1 MTYTLRRLLHGALLL
16 FAISLASFLLAS
28 LAPGDFYTDL
38 ALDPRIRPETIAALR
53 AQHHLDRP
61 LPERYAAWAASVA
74 RGEFGYSLAYH
85 TAAGPLIRER
95 LPATLLL
102 TASATLL
109 AWLLAL
115 PIGIYHAVRRGRWQ
129 DRALALG
136 AAVFLA
142 VPELLLA
149 IALLALAVETRWLPA
164 GGMHSPGW
172 ESLPTAARW
181 RDVLAH
187 LAIPAA
193 VLVFGMLPTLERHVR
208 AAVADSLD
216 APFVLAA
223 RAHGIPRARIL
234 WRHVLPSA
242 MHPLIALFGFSL
254 GTLFSGSLLVEV
266 LVGWPGLGPLF
277 LDAVLARDFAIVLGV
292 VMVSAAML
300 IAGNLAADL
309 LLYRADPRIRPR

>member
-1 MTYTLRRLLHGALLL
+1 MIYALRRILHGAVLL
-16 FAISLASFLLAS
+16 FAISIASFLLAG
-28 LAPGDFYTDL
+28 LAPGDFYSDL
-38 ALDPRIRPETIAALR
+38 ALDPQVRPETIAALR
-53 AQHHLDRP
+53 AQHRLDRP
-61 LPERYAAWAASVA
+61 LAERYAAWMESVA

-85 TAAGPLIRER
+85 TAAGGLIRER

-102 TASATLL
+102 TATATLL
-109 AWLLAL
+109 AWLLAV
-115 PIGIYHAVRRGRWQ
+115 PAGIYHAVRRGRWQ
-129 DRALALG
+129 DHALSAGG
-136 AAVFLA
+136 AVLLA

-149 IALLALAVETRWLPA
+149 IALLALAVQTRWLPA

-172 ESLPTAARW
+172 ESLAAAARW
-181 RDVLAH
+181 RDTAAH
-187 LAIPAA
+187 LAIPVA
-193 VLVFGMLPTLERHVR
+193 VLVFGMLPVLERHVR
-208 AAVADSLD
+208 AAVAEALD

-223 RAHGIPRARIL
+223 RAHGIAWTRIL
-234 WRHVLPSA
+234 WRHALPAA

-277 LDAVLARDFAIVLGV
+277 LDAVMARDFAIVLGV

-309 LLYRADPRIRPR
+309 LLYRADPRIRVR